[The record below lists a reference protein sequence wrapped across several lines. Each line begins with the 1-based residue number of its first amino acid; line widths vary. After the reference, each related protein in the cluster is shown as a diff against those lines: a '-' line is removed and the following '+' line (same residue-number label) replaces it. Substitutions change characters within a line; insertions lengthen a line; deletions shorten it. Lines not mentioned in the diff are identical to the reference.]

1 MGTDPSTPSRRRK
14 AAAGAGLGLGL
25 TGAVAARNWRYRRAA
40 ARGYDFADPPAP
52 GTDDFNRLVEAVTG
66 APARAGNHVKTMR
79 NGDETFP
86 AMLEA
91 IASAEET
98 VDFAT
103 YIYWTSTTADEFAEA
118 LIERAAAGVEV
129 RFLMD
134 GWGSATVDRDLIE
147 RVRAA
152 GAKVA
157 FFRPPPVSSAW
168 RWNNR
173 MHRRVLVVDGEVG
186 FAGGVGIAEQWT
198 GNAEDPDHWRETHIK
213 VEGPAVRDLL
223 GAFLENWT
231 EATDEVLTGRHLP
244 ELAAFDD
251 GVLVQV
257 TRSSSGD
264 ASTATEQLFY
274 AAIVGARR
282 RLAITTAYFAPRQSF
297 VDALCQA
304 AERGVDVQV
313 LVNGQPIDKHV
324 VREAGQ
330 RSYGRLLESGVR
342 IFEYQKAMLHAK
354 VLVVDDAWANVG
366 TANMDNRSF
375 ALNEELN
382 LATSGI
388 DVVEELGKHF
398 LEDLD
403 ESEELDVPAWKQ
415 RPFRERL
422 SEYVGEVVRPSL

>member
-1 MGTDPSTPSRRRK
+1 M
-14 AAAGAGLGLGL
+14 GLGLSAG
-25 TGAVAARNWRYRRAA
+25 VAARNRRYRQAA
-40 ARGYDFADPPAP
+40 ARGYYFADAPAP
-52 GTDDFNRLVEAVTG
+52 GTDDFNRLVEAVSG
-66 APARAGNHVKTMR
+66 APVRAGNHVTTMR

-91 IASAEET
+91 IGGAQDT
-98 VDFAT
+98 VDFST
-103 YIYWTSTTADEFAEA
+103 YIYWTSSTADDFAEA
-118 LIERAAAGVEV
+118 LIERARAGVEV
-129 RFLMD
+129 NFLMD
-134 GWGSATVDRDLIE
+134 GWGSATVDRDLLD
-147 RVRAA
+147 RVKAA
-152 GAKVA
+152 GANVVW
-157 FFRPPPVSSAW
+157 FRPPPVSSAW

-173 MHRRVLVVDGEVG
+173 MHRRVLVVDGCIG

-198 GNAEDPDHWRETHIK
+198 GNAEDPDHWRETHVK

-231 EATDEVLTGRHLP
+231 EATHEVLTGRHLP
-244 ELAAFDD
+244 ELASLD
-251 GVLVQV
+251 GGVGVQV
-257 TRSSSGD
+257 TRSSSSD

-274 AAIVGARR
+274 AAITGARQ
-282 RLAITTAYFAPRQSF
+282 RLAITTAYFAPRRAF

-330 RSYGRLLESGVR
+330 RSYGRLLDSGVR

-354 VLVVDDAWANVG
+354 VLLIDDRWANVG

-382 LATSGI
+382 LCILGHE
-388 DVVEELGKHF
+388 VVTELGKHF
-398 LEDLD
+398 QEDLD
-403 ESEELDVPAWKQ
+403 ESQELDMETWKR
-415 RPFRERL
+415 RPFRKRL
-422 SEYVGEVVRPSL
+422 SEYAGEVVRPSL